1 MMLDIMAN
9 NNWKRPIYFSPGS
22 FGDDDYQWMKD
33 YLELKVVF
41 TNWFLRKTNI
51 RKKP

>member
-1 MMLDIMAN
+1 L
-9 NNWKRPIYFSPGS
+9 KRPIYFSPGS

-41 TNWFLRKTNI
+41 TNWFLWKNKYKEENYPDMGQI
-51 RKKP
+51 RR